1 MWGAAVAVAAAT
13 TSDSEGGYGDGGGR
27 GMAPMHFDEYQYRD
41 TTDGAAAAPNGD
53 HGYSAVTAPS
63 VGGAPSVSQA
73 VAAGSKSQQQQQE
86 EEEVEEASMNLGS
99 KNPALR
105 FGPVCVLLVNGAS
118 GGQLAKKLLEWD
130 WQTVTWRSTG
140 ITCQLCDFTDSSQ
153 REATLARLPKLRKEA
168 SQLIVVACGGDG
180 TCKWVMQEL
189 AKAGRTQAEQ
199 ALLDY
204 GIPLSIMPLGTGNDL
219 ARALRWGSAPPR
231 NLLDGNGRCL
241 RDLCSKWCRLGQTT
255 PDLFDLWT
263 VRLRVRPGGSFV
275 GVDQRRES
283 PLEVPSSRGEL
294 EVNMCNYFSVGSDAK
309 VTFEFEK
316 QRTGSKVGN
325 NIQYILQGGKA
336 LFQNLA
342 RVQDQLDGILF
353 DVDADELKEVLEH
366 GAEGGSGDDDAP
378 ARTGP
383 LAKSVHK
390 EGFLWEWSDSQALK
404 KRQRF
409 VLFQQSLRCFGTTH
423 GKLDPLPKAEYTI
436 TPATTVRSII
446 RTTTNLSD
454 TPVNNTYGNGDP
466 VLESSTT
473 RLIHLEL
480 RPPSLAGR
488 AAAAVVPPYSLQLEA
503 MDSSSFDSWFEHFRQ
518 AIERAKSA
526 AAVPTPSSSSS
537 SSARAASLSSSS
549 SSSSARAFQS
559 RSHQGRRGLP
569 QLGSAT
575 SMIFQNI
582 PSYGGG
588 LNIWN
593 RAQHYEDV
601 DVPDPFS
608 PQASN
613 DGLLEL
619 LLMESP
625 KTIGLLAVNHF
636 DPGLQRLAQARNF
649 VLQFKHD
656 VDCIYVQVDGE
667 ATKVNQPRDIFVS
680 MAGQRA
686 IIQGDDESHFAT

>member
-1 MWGAAVAVAAAT
+1 MA
-13 TSDSEGGYGDGGGR
+13 TSDSEGGYGDGGG
-27 GMAPMHFDEYQYRD
+27 AATTPAHFDEYDNRD
-41 TTDGAAAAPNGD
+41 TTGD
-53 HGYSAVTAPS
+53 TAVNSYGDDGYSAPA
-63 VGGAPSVSQA
+63 GDGAPSKPKTDPG
-73 VAAGSKSQQQQQE
+73 GSKIQRPSP
-86 EEEVEEASMNLGS
+86 NLRT
-99 KNPALR
+99 KAPALR
-105 FGPVCVLLVNGAS
+105 FGPMCVLLVNGAS

-130 WQTVTWRSTG
+130 WQSVTWRSTG
-140 ITCQLCDFTDSSQ
+140 ITCQLCDFTDRSQ
-153 REATLARLPKLRKEA
+153 REATLARLPQLRKEA

-199 ALLDY
+199 AMLDY
-204 GIPLSIMPLGTGNDL
+204 GIPLSILPLGTGNDL

-231 NLLDGNGRCL
+231 NLVDSNGRCL

-283 PLEVPSSRGEL
+283 PLHVPSTRGEL

-325 NIQYILQGGKA
+325 NFQYILQGGKA

-342 RVQDQLDGILF
+342 RLQDQLDGIRF
-353 DVDADELKEVLEH
+353 DVDADELKVLEH
-366 GAEGGSGDDDAP
+366 GGAGGP
-378 ARTGP
+378 ADNAHARAGP
-383 LAKSVHK
+383 LKTVHM

-423 GKLDPLPKAEYTI
+423 GKLDVLPKAEYTI

-454 TPVNNTYGNGDP
+454 TPVNTYGNGDP
-466 VLESSTT
+466 VLEASTT

-480 RPPSLAGR
+480 RPASLAGP
-488 AAAAVVPPYSLQLEA
+488 AAAVPPYSLQLEA
-503 MDSSSFDSWFEHFRQ
+503 MDSESYNSWFEHFRH

-526 AAVPTPSSSSS
+526 AAVPTPSSARTTATSTGAFRSP
-537 SSARAASLSSSS
+537 SA
-549 SSSSARAFQS
+549 
-559 RSHQGRRGLP
+559 QGRRRLP

-588 LNIWN
+588 LDIWN

-636 DPGLQRLAQARNF
+636 DPGLQRLAQGRNF
-649 VLQFKHD
+649 VLQFRDD
-656 VDCIYVQVDGE
+656 VECIYVQVDGE
-667 ATKVNQPRDIFVS
+667 ATKVNRPQDIFVS

-686 IIQGDDESHFAT
+686 IIQGDDESHFAS